1 MYNTVGLFRSHEEFS
16 GSPIE
21 LMGIYNKD
29 VSSVAPQT
37 FDKR

>member
-1 MYNTVGLFRSHEEFS
+1 MYNTVGLYSSHEGLS
-16 GSPIE
+16 GSPVE
-21 LMGIYNKD
+21 LMGIYNKY